1 MCRQGCCSERKRG
14 TLFQRVGLH
23 ITRTGT
29 LAFLKEGP
37 VAEKDAIPETQQQR
51 LAMDRGPLERYSE
64 LEQIFSGTDF
74 SLKID

>member
-1 MCRQGCCSERKRG
+1 M
-14 TLFQRVGLH
+14 
-23 ITRTGT
+23 
-29 LAFLKEGP
+29 
-37 VAEKDAIPETQQQR
+37 AEKDAIPETQQQW